1 VLLASE
7 MGAGRGHVTPLAA
20 TARVLGPGLPVAAA
34 LPSLR
39 FAAILEGQ
47 GAHILQAPALRY
59 TAAARADPAHEG
71 NASWSDYLAACGL
84 AREDAVRRGL
94 TFWRRMIV
102 DGDISLL
109 VADYAPLAL
118 WAARGLQAE
127 GWEIVTV
134 ATGTGYGLPPA
145 GLARLPQLLPDFG
158 RVVHPEASVLAL
170 LNRVGAE
177 AGLDPLPSVAALHGA
192 DHVVPRSFALFDP
205 YAAQRPAGSALAPE
219 TGGRVGA
226 AAAGGDAV
234 FLYFSTQELA
244 DPEVVA
250 ALAALPLPRFGYLPG
265 AAPEVLARLARAGV
279 ELSPVPLA
287 PTEIGRRARLVLCAG
302 QHGTL
307 SMAALA
313 GMPQVALPQQLE
325 QLFNARRAEAAGIA
339 RVLWRAERAAGAII
353 ELVMAAW
360 SDSAMAMAAATLAP
374 PCALRLAQTP
384 RRRLPRALPPPCRRR
399 GKLLRVPGERPRRG
413 TAWGGRTGLGQ
424 QALNLLTIP

>member
-1 VLLASE
+1 MMLGGRAPAGVPRVLLASE
-7 MGAGRGHVTPLAA
+7 MGAGRGHVTTLAA
-20 TARVLGPGLPVAAA
+20 SAHALGPGLALTAA

-39 FAAILEGQ
+39 FAAAFDGLDARIV
-47 GAHILQAPALRY
+47 QAPALRY
-59 TAAARADPAHEG
+59 TAAARADPTREG

-84 AREDAVRRGL
+84 AREGAVRRGL
-94 TFWRRMIV
+94 AFWRQMIV

-127 GWEIVTV
+127 GWQIVTV

-145 GLARLPQLLPDFG
+145 DLARLPQLLPDFG

-170 LNRVGAE
+170 LNRIGAE
-177 AGLDPLPSVAALHGA
+177 VGFDPLPGVAALHAA

-205 YAAQRPAGSALAPE
+205 YAALRPAGSALAPE
-219 TGGRVGA
+219 TGGRVA

-265 AAPEVLARLARAGV
+265 AAPEVLARLAGAGV
-279 ELSPVPLA
+279 ELSPVPLTPA
-287 PTEIGRRARLVLCAG
+287 EIACRARLVLSAG

-313 GMPQVALPQQLE
+313 GLPQVALPQQLE

-339 RVLWRAERAAGAII
+339 RLLWRTGRTAGAILD
-353 ELVMAAW
+353 LVMAA
-360 SDSAMAMAAATLAP
+360 SADSAMATAARDLGATLRAKVGP
-374 PCALRLAQTP
+374 NPEAALAARLAPALQAA
-384 RRRLPRALPPPCRRR
+384 RAI
-399 GKLLRVPGERPRRG
+399 
-413 TAWGGRTGLGQ
+413 AARTG
-424 QALNLLTIP
+424 